1 MQELLFLNCNS
12 IFYSNKVL
20 LAKLP
25 KIILSSVGD
34 GVPSFTISQEYRK
47 AKMFIIFFKVFLN
60 SVVDNYIT
68 ELISEGDTNIG
79 ITIYNPK
86 DGRLYY
92 SHLQMKN
99 YTISQVMIS
108 SSPNM
113 ETKIWRVIALY

>member
-1 MQELLFLNCNS
+1 M
-12 IFYSNKVL
+12 
-20 LAKLP
+20 
-25 KIILSSVGD
+25 
-34 GVPSFTISQEYRK
+34 
-47 AKMFIIFFKVFLN
+47 
-60 SVVDNYIT
+60 VDNYIT

-92 SHLQMKN
+92 SYLQMKN

>member
-1 MQELLFLNCNS
+1 
-12 IFYSNKVL
+12 
-20 LAKLP
+20 
-25 KIILSSVGD
+25 
-34 GVPSFTISQEYRK
+34 
-47 AKMFIIFFKVFLN
+47 MFIIFFKVFLN